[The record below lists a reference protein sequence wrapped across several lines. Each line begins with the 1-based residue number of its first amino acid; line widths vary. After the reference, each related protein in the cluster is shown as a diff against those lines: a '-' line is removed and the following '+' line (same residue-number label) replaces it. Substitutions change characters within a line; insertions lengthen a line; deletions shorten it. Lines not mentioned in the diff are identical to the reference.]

1 MKKFLA
7 VILPLAL
14 LASLALGAG
23 YTAMHQWPKGRVYN
37 YLSAGTMGS
46 FIENL
51 DSALVARQSDRL
63 LLIDKETLETQT
75 LTDSVFDQTK
85 LFPGLLDC
93 AGDTVYY
100 TCLAPE
106 SNTLAAYALNLAT
119 YEKNQIYYGSAVTN
133 DAGFLGLDE
142 VLGFVIQT
150 SDLLNAAGKSYW
162 LNQSGLHTAQDRT
175 AELMTLDE
183 TDGYGVYEGMYKM
196 AETDT
201 SVFFINNFGELI
213 RYDWEPG
220 TFTLLSEGPVGDF
233 FLAGNR
239 LYYTLRSNEP
249 VLYIADWDGQDAQE
263 IGAVSPLCVKFAD
276 GRIFLQSADGVIYEI
291 ADNTLV
297 PRAECGA
304 AYWTTDGE
312 MVYTFSPE
320 NPQVEAIALT

>member
-1 MKKFLA
+1 M
-7 VILPLAL
+7 
-14 LASLALGAG
+14 
-23 YTAMHQWPKGRVYN
+23 
-37 YLSAGTMGS
+37 
-46 FIENL
+46 

-220 TFTLLSEGPVGDF
+220 TFTLLSMTGSREPLPYCRKD
-233 FLAGNR
+233 
-239 LYYTLRSNEP
+239 RS
-249 VLYIADWDGQDAQE
+249 A
-263 IGAVSPLCVKFAD
+263 
-276 GRIFLQSADGVIYEI
+276 
-291 ADNTLV
+291 
-297 PRAECGA
+297 
-304 AYWTTDGE
+304 
-312 MVYTFSPE
+312 TFSLRATGSTIPLGRTRRCFTSPIGTVRTRRKSARFRPYAS
-320 NPQVEAIALT
+320 NLPMGVFSYSLPMG